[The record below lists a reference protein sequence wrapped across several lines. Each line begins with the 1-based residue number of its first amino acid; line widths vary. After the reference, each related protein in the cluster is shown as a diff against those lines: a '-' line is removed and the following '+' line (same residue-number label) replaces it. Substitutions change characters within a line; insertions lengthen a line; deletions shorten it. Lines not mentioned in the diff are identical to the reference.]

1 MKKRKIVI
9 TGAGTGLGKKAAIEL
24 ARRGHTVYATTYLH
38 EECDFFVSIAKKE
51 KLNLYS
57 FKLNILDKKD
67 LEKLQEINFDTLINN
82 AAIGDSGSIAEIS
95 VDRIEKVFETNVF
108 ANINISQIAIKKF
121 MKEKHGK
128 IIYISSLTGI
138 ASAPFLAPYCS
149 SKFAIESFVTSLRQ
163 ELKLL
168 KDVDIKIKMIE
179 PGAYKTG
186 FNQKTYKRKYDWM
199 KTKSYFKYKLNY
211 IEQKE
216 DKLWN
221 LIELRN
227 FNSIIKKYIKAV
239 ESNSNKFKYTSPFYQ
254 SFFVKLYKIIGLIF
268 SM

>member
-9 TGAGTGLGKKAAIEL
+9 TGSGTGLGKQAAVKL
-24 ARRGHTVYATTYLH
+24 ARRGHIVYATTYLH
-38 EECDFFVSIAKKE
+38 EECDFFLDIAKKE

-57 FKLNILDKKD
+57 FKLNILDKSD
-67 LEKLQEINFDTLINN
+67 LEKLQDIDFDTLINN
-82 AAIGDSGSIAEIS
+82 AAIGDSGSITEINI
-95 VDRIEKVFETNVF
+95 DRIKKVFETNVF
-108 ANINISQIAIKKF
+108 ANINISQIALKKF
-121 MKEKHGK
+121 MKEKYGK
-128 IIYISSLTGI
+128 IIYISSLAGI

-186 FNQKTYKRKYDWM
+186 FNQKIYKRKYDWM
-199 KTKSYFKYKLNY
+199 KYQSYFKYKLNY
-211 IEQKE
+211 ILQKE
-216 DKLWN
+216 DKLWD
-221 LIELRN
+221 LIELKN
-227 FNSIIKKYIKAV
+227 FNSIVKKYIKAV
-239 ESNSNKFKYTSPFYQ
+239 ESNSNKFKYTAPFYQ
-254 SFFVKLYKIIGLIF
+254 AFFVKLYKIIGLIF